1 VETVEIAKALILGK
15 FGKELAEGLYSGV
28 SLNEIKTFLARDLR
42 IVSHGAQQRFVA
54 VIGPGMGI
62 DATSNNV
69 FGTLT
74 PTIDDVLNY
83 TFKSGYALQVG
94 FNYGTVGDDWRKA
107 KVYSSELYA
116 LEKLVVEVEG
126 KDASEL
132 GEARRATK
140 VVIDHL
146 LSYVKDVYVEFS
158 GHKSFYVAV
167 WLPNPVVGVRAEGL
181 NITLREFY
189 RTMGISL
196 LGRVARRVRGLV
208 DMQFINAV
216 KLLRVPGYLHEET
229 GKPAQYLDADLKPA
243 EFDPSIMDV
252 AVVSPRFIT
261 SIVNRIIL
269 HKVEWQPRRRPRK
282 HVKLGKVEEWN
293 IVVKYML
300 NEGVRVNDGRIRFS
314 YVLGNWCAA
323 KRLGLDKCR
332 EIHSRLVENANTREY
347 QRYLEYGYQHPE
359 YLPWP
364 FVFFKGSEWYSVPD
378 VEVFRDVFEA
388 LRGRIRRHVEVKHAP
403 RPEAG
408 QSKPSEVKPTPKPEV
423 EPKQSEVEV
432 KTEAS
437 PKPKPE
443 VKVEASEPKT
453 EANAQSSGVESKP
466 TQKPEVTEAGAGI
479 EAKPTE
485 GTEGPVVDVKGIVDR
500 VKSWLIIL
508 FKYNSEVVNKLE
520 PIIEQI
526 VSFIVERG
534 VVGKWE
540 LWDKFYNE
548 VKKLN
553 TDDADS
559 LFSDTLDIIIMAME
573 GMGLL
578 KVNKNILTVVGKT
591 SEAKPSEANAAK
603 TEGKSSGVNET
614 KPEAKVEVKTKPEQ
628 ELEPPVGSEVKVE
641 GNVSEA
647 NAPKTE
653 VEGSS
658 SGANQRGQADTPVPE
673 PEPNQELHG
682 AHASGGMNH
691 DSPTQPEA
699 KATINI
705 GDFINYSEA
714 PVEAIVIRQSIIH
727 SEAVEAPVNIATVD
741 RIARRLCNSEDCIVS
756 ARLAITFIIGAVG
769 KGPVRVGWLEDA
781 FKSRHPI
788 HYKVLRSEGI
798 NMRVIL
804 MQLKGLGIVVVGDI
818 VTPGGWHS
826 KWVTGLIPRLL
837 EARGRVSFSE
847 LVKMVRE
854 SEPDLP
860 DAFEGGLTL
869 GDHVAMAVKYLEWR
883 GAVKVEGE
891 AVTLVK

>member
-1 VETVEIAKALILGK
+1 MEPTDVAKALIIGK
-15 FGKELAEGLYSGV
+15 FAKDLAEELYSGE
-28 SLNEIKTFLARDLR
+28 SLDEIEDYLARDLR
-42 IVSHGAQQRFVA
+42 IVNREAQQRFVA
-54 VIGPGMGI
+54 IIGPGLGL
-62 DATSNNV
+62 DATSTNV

-74 PTIDDVLNY
+74 PTIDDVLGY
-83 TFKSGYALQVG
+83 TLKAGFALQVG
-94 FNYGTVGDDWRKA
+94 FNYGLVNGDWRKA

-116 LEKLVVEVEG
+116 LEKVVIEVEG
-126 KDASEL
+126 KDASALDEV
-132 GEARRATK
+132 RRAARQITN
-140 VVIDHL
+140 HL
-146 LSYVKDVYVEFS
+146 LSYVKDVYLEYS
-158 GHKSFYVAV
+158 GNRSIYIAL
-167 WLPNPVVGVRAEGL
+167 WLPNPVVEVRAGGHVVPL
-181 NITLREFY
+181 HDFY
-189 RTMGISL
+189 RTLGVSL
-196 LGRVARRVRGLV
+196 IGGVARRVRGLV

-216 KLLRVPGYLHEET
+216 KLLRVPGYPHEAT
-229 GKPAQYLDADLKPA
+229 GKPAQYLDTDLKPA
-243 EFDPSIMDV
+243 EFDPGVMDR
-252 AVVSPRFIT
+252 AVVSPRFLS

-269 HKVEWQPRRRPRK
+269 NWVDRQPRRRPRK
-282 HVKLGKVEEWN
+282 RVKLGKVEEWS

-300 NEGVRVNDGRIRFS
+300 DEGVRVNDGRIRFS

-323 KRLGLDKCR
+323 RRMSLDQCR
-332 EIHSRLVENANTREY
+332 ELHSRLVEGASTREY

-388 LRGRIRRHVEVKHAP
+388 LRGRVSRHVEA
-403 RPEAG
+403 
-408 QSKPSEVKPTPKPEV
+408 KPTPKL

-508 FKYNSEVVNKLE
+508 FKYNSEVVNKLK
-520 PIIEQI
+520 PIIEQM

-540 LWDKFYNE
+540 LWDRFYNE

-553 TDDADS
+553 TDDAGS
-559 LFSDTLDIIIMAME
+559 LFSNTLDIIIMAME

-591 SEAKPSEANAAK
+591 SEAKHSEANAAK

-614 KPEAKVEVKTKPEQ
+614 KVEVKTQPEQ

-641 GNVSEA
+641 ENVSEA
-647 NAPKTE
+647 KAGE
-653 VEGSS
+653 ALVVEGSS
-658 SGANQRGQADTPVPE
+658 SGANQSGQADTPVPE
-673 PEPNQELHG
+673 PNQELHG
-682 AHASGGMNH
+682 AYASGGMNH

-699 KATINI
+699 KAIINI
-705 GDFINYSEA
+705 GDFINYSETPIA
-714 PVEAIVIRQSIIH
+714 AVVIRQSIIH
-727 SEAVEAPVNIATVD
+727 SGAVEAPVNIATVD

-756 ARLAITFIIGAVG
+756 ARLAITFIINTVV
-769 KGPVRVGWLEDA
+769 KGPVRVGWLE
-781 FKSRHPI
+781 KELESRHPI
-788 HYKVLRSEGI
+788 HYEALRSEGI
-798 NMRVIL
+798 NMWVIL
-804 MQLKGLGIVVVGDI
+804 TQLRGLGIVVVGDI
-818 VTPGGWHS
+818 ATPGGWHS
-826 KWVTGLIPRLL
+826 RWVTSLVTRLL
-837 EARGRVSFSE
+837 EARGRVSLSE

-869 GDHVAMAVKYLEWR
+869 SDHVALAVKYLEWR

-891 AVTLVK
+891 AVTLV

>member
-1 VETVEIAKALILGK
+1 MEPVDVAKSLILGR
-15 FGKELAEGLYSGV
+15 FARQLTNGLYSGV
-28 SLNEIKTFLARDLR
+28 AIDKIERYLARDLR
-42 IVSHGAQQRFVA
+42 VVSREAQQRFVA

-62 DATSNNV
+62 DATSTNV
-69 FGTLT
+69 FGVLT

-83 TFKSGYALQVG
+83 TLKAGYALQVG
-94 FNYGTVGDDWRKA
+94 FNYGLVSSEWRKSA
-107 KVYSSELYA
+107 KSLYSSSLYA
-116 LEKLVVEVEG
+116 LEKVIIEVES
-126 KDASEL
+126 KDTSRLDDAKAVAKRL
-132 GEARRATK
+132 VDG
-140 VVIDHL
+140 L
-146 LSYVKDVYVEFS
+146 LSYVDDVYVEYS
-158 GHKSFYVAV
+158 GHKSYYLGL
-167 WLPNPVVGVRAEGL
+167 WLPEPITGIKAGVD
-181 NITLREFY
+181 
-189 RTMGISL
+189 ISL
-196 LGRVARRVRGLV
+196 GELYKRIGLRLVRSLGKK
-208 DMQFINAV
+208 DMSLIDKQYINAV
-216 KLLRVPGYLHEET
+216 KLLRVPGYPHEET
-229 GKPAQYLDADLKPA
+229 GKPAQYLDTDFKPA
-243 EFDPSIMDV
+243 EFDPGIMDR
-252 AVVSPRFIT
+252 AVLSRGFIT
-261 SIVNRIIL
+261 SVASSMVLAIEG
-269 HKVEWQPRRRPRK
+269 KKPRRRVRR
-282 HVKLGKVEEWN
+282 VKVGKVAEWGMV
-293 IVVKYML
+293 IKYML
-300 NEGVRVNDGRIRFS
+300 NEGIRVNDGRVRFS

-323 KRLGLDKCR
+323 KRLSLDKCR
-332 EIHSRLVENANTREY
+332 EIHNRLIENASTREY

-388 LRGRIRRHVEVKHAP
+388 LRGRVSRHVET
-403 RPEAG
+403 
-408 QSKPSEVKPTPKPEV
+408 KPTPKPEV

-520 PIIEQI
+520 PIIEQM
-526 VSFIVERG
+526 VSFIVERS
-534 VVGKWE
+534 VAGKWE

-559 LFSDTLDIIIMAME
+559 LFSHTLDIIIMAME
-573 GMGLL
+573 GMRLL

-603 TEGKSSGVNET
+603 TEGKSSGVNEA
-614 KPEAKVEVKTKPEQ
+614 KPEAKVEVKTQPEQ

-641 GNVSEA
+641 GNVSEAKAGEALVVEIEA

-682 AHASGGMNH
+682 A
-691 DSPTQPEA
+691 QPEA

-727 SEAVEAPVNIATVD
+727 SEAVEAPVNITTVD
-741 RIARRLCNSEDCIVS
+741 RIARRLCNSEECLVS
-756 ARLAITFIIGAVG
+756 ARVAIAFIINTVG

-788 HYKVLRSEGI
+788 HYEALRSEGI
-798 NMRVIL
+798 DMWVIL
-804 MQLKGLGIVVVGDI
+804 TQLKGLGIVVVGDI
-818 VTPGGWHS
+818 ATPGGWHP
-826 KWVTGLIPRLL
+826 KWLAGLIPRLL
-837 EARGRVSFSE
+837 EARGRVSLSE

-860 DAFEGGLTL
+860 GAFEGGLTL
-869 GDHVAMAVKYLEWR
+869 SDHVALTVKYLAWR
-883 GAVKVEGE
+883 GQD
-891 AVTLVK
+891 

>member
-1 VETVEIAKALILGK
+1 MEPVEVAKALILGK
-15 FGKELAEGLYSGV
+15 FAKPLAEELYGNV
-28 SLNEIKTFLARDLR
+28 SLDKIVNYLARDLR
-42 IVSHGAQQRFVA
+42 IVSRESQQRFVA
-54 VIGPGMGI
+54 VIGPGLGL
-62 DATSNNV
+62 DATSTNV

-83 TFKSGYALQVG
+83 TLKAGYALQVG
-94 FNYGTVGDDWRKA
+94 FNYGLVNGDWRKSA
-107 KVYSSELYA
+107 KALYSSGLHA
-116 LEKLVVEVEG
+116 LEKVIIEVEG
-126 KDASEL
+126 KDASHL
-132 GEARRATK
+132 DKARTVARK
-140 VVIDHL
+140 LIDGL
-146 LSYVKDVYVEFS
+146 RSYVKDVFIEYS
-158 GHKSFYVAV
+158 GHKSYYLGL
-167 WLPNPVVGVRAEGL
+167 WLPGPITGIRAGV
-181 NITLREFY
+181 N
-189 RTMGISL
+189 ISL
-196 LGRVARRVRGLV
+196 SELYRRLGFRLVRGLGREGMSLV
-208 DMQFINAV
+208 DRQYINAV
-216 KLLRVPGYLHEET
+216 KLLRVPGFKHEET
-229 GKPAQYLDADLKPA
+229 GKPAQFLDIDLKPA
-243 EFDPSIMDV
+243 EFDPGVMER
-252 AVVSPRFIT
+252 AVVSRGLIM
-261 SIVNRIIL
+261 SVVSSMVIA
-269 HKVEWQPRRRPRK
+269 VEDTRPMRPK
-282 HVKLGKVEEWN
+282 KRVKLGKVAEWDMV
-293 IVVKYML
+293 IRYML
-300 NEGVRVNDGRIRFS
+300 KEGIKANDGRVRFS

-323 KRLGLDKCR
+323 KHMSFDQCR
-332 EIHSRLVENANTREY
+332 ELHSKLIEGVENREY

-364 FVFFKGSEWYSVPD
+364 YMFFKGSEWYSVPD
-378 VEVFRDVFEA
+378 VEVFRNVYEA
-388 LRGRIRRHVEVKHAP
+388 LGGRVTRHVEVKHTP

-408 QSKPSEVKPTPKPEV
+408 QPKPSEVRPTPKPEV

-520 PIIEQI
+520 PIIEQM

-559 LFSDTLDIIIMAME
+559 LFSHTLDIIIMAME
-573 GMGLL
+573 GMRLL

-603 TEGKSSGVNET
+603 TEGKSSGVNEA
-614 KPEAKVEVKTKPEQ
+614 KPEAKVEVKTQPEQ
-628 ELEPPVGSEVKVE
+628 ELEPPVE

-658 SGANQRGQADTPVPE
+658 SGANQRGQAGTLV

-741 RIARRLCNSEDCIVS
+741 RIARRLCNSEECLVS
-756 ARLAITFIIGAVG
+756 ARVAIAFIINTVG
-769 KGPVRVGWLEDA
+769 KGPVRVGWLE
-781 FKSRHPI
+781 KELKNRHPL
-788 HYKVLRSEGI
+788 HYEVLRSEGI
-798 NMRVIL
+798 NMWVIL
-804 MQLKGLGIVVVGDI
+804 TQLKGLGIVVVGDI
-818 VTPGGWHS
+818 ATPGGWHP
-826 KWVTGLIPRLL
+826 KWLAGLIPRLL
-837 EARGRVSFSE
+837 EARGRVSLSE

-869 GDHVAMAVKYLEWR
+869 SDHVALTVKYLAWR
-883 GAVKVEGE
+883 GQD
-891 AVTLVK
+891 

>member
-1 VETVEIAKALILGK
+1 MEPTDVAKALILGK
-15 FGKELAEGLYSGV
+15 FAKELAEELYSGK
-28 SLNEIKTFLARDLR
+28 SLDEIEDYLARDLR
-42 IVSHGAQQRFVA
+42 IVNREAQQRFVA
-54 VIGPGMGI
+54 IIGPGLGI
-62 DATSNNV
+62 DATSTNV

-74 PTIDDVLNY
+74 PTIDDVLGY
-83 TFKSGYALQVG
+83 TLKAGFALQVG
-94 FNYGTVGDDWRKA
+94 FNYGLVNGDWRKA

-116 LEKLVVEVEG
+116 LEKVVIEVEG
-126 KDASEL
+126 KDASALDEV
-132 GEARRATK
+132 RRAARQITN
-140 VVIDHL
+140 HL
-146 LSYVKDVYVEFS
+146 LSYVKDVYLEYS
-158 GHKSFYVAV
+158 GNRSIYIAL
-167 WLPNPVVGVRAEGL
+167 WLPNPVVEVRAGGHVVPL
-181 NITLREFY
+181 HDFY
-189 RTMGISL
+189 RTLGVSL
-196 LGRVARRVRGLV
+196 IGGVARRVRGLV

-216 KLLRVPGYLHEET
+216 KLLRVPGYPHEAT
-229 GKPAQYLDADLKPA
+229 GKPAQYLDTDLKPA
-243 EFDPSIMDV
+243 EFDPGVMDR
-252 AVVSPRFIT
+252 AIVSPRFLS

-269 HKVEWQPRRRPRK
+269 NWVDRQPRRRPRK
-282 HVKLGKVEEWN
+282 RVKLGKVEEWN

-300 NEGVRVNDGRIRFS
+300 DEGVRVNDGRIRFS

-323 KRLGLDKCR
+323 RRMSLDKCR
-332 EIHSRLVENANTREY
+332 ELHSRLVEGANAREY

-364 FVFFKGSEWYSVPD
+364 YTFFRGSEWYSVPD
-378 VEVFRDVFEA
+378 VEVFQDVYEA
-388 LRGRIRRHVEVKHAP
+388 LRGRVTKHVEVKHA
-403 RPEAG
+403 
-408 QSKPSEVKPTPKPEV
+408 TPKPEV
-423 EPKQSEVEV
+423 EVKTGADESQKPEPKVDTEVETEASPEVEV
-432 KTEAS
+432 KPSEAVVGAEVGVEANAQ
-437 PKPKPE
+437 PGQKPE
-443 VKVEASEPKT
+443 PQASEAKVI
-453 EANAQSSGVESKP
+453 EAEPNAQSSGT
-466 TQKPEVTEAGAGI
+466 TQK
-479 EAKPTE
+479 
-485 GTEGPVVDVKGIVDR
+485 PVVDVRGVVDR

-520 PIIEQI
+520 PIIEQM

-540 LWDKFYNE
+540 LWDRFYNE

-553 TDDADS
+553 TDDAGS
-559 LFSDTLDIIIMAME
+559 LFSNTLDIIIMAME

-603 TEGKSSGVNET
+603 TEGKSSRVNET
-614 KPEAKVEVKTKPEQ
+614 KPEAKVEVKTQPEQ

-647 NAPKTE
+647 KAGEALVVEIEANAPKTE

-658 SGANQRGQADTPVPE
+658 SGVNQSGQAGTPV

-682 AHASGGMNH
+682 ANH
-691 DSPTQPEA
+691 DSPTQPES
-699 KATINI
+699 KANINI

-727 SEAVEAPVNIATVD
+727 SETVEAPVNIATVD

-769 KGPVRVGWLEDA
+769 KGPVRVGWLEKEL
-781 FKSRHPI
+781 KSRHPL
-788 HYKVLRSEGI
+788 HYEVLRGEGI
-798 NMRVIL
+798 NMWVIL
-804 MQLKGLGIVVVGDI
+804 TQLRGLGIVVVSDI

-826 KWVTGLIPRLL
+826 KWVTGLVTRLL
-837 EARGRVSFSE
+837 EARGRVSLSE

-860 DAFEGGLTL
+860 NAFEGGLTL
-869 GDHVAMAVKYLEWR
+869 GDHVALAVKYLEWR

-891 AVTLVK
+891 AVTLV